1 MTNYMDAALF
11 VEGAKKLI
19 TRLISRL
26 TNFDWVMA
34 EFAAGW
40 RLAIFTFYHH
50 IAFVLHIHT
59 TMHSRF
65 NFYFV

>member
-50 IAFVLHIHT
+50 IALVLH
-59 TMHSRF
+59 
-65 NFYFV
+65 